1 MRKLF
6 FAFLVLL
13 SAQRINAQI
22 IASGGGGGNYNIASY
37 PGNFTGYYDGFSVV
51 FKANHANPGAATM
64 QIGIYAAKN
73 IFNTAGNAL
82 AANDI
87 INNQVV
93 TLVFDNANNRFQM
106 ISTSG
111 NVAAGA
117 SISGTGTP
125 SYLTRWATGSTL
137 GSSVVFEDGT
147 GNVGVGTASPGVKFE
162 VNGKVKS
169 NGINETSD
177 LRYKKNIFTIDNA
190 LSRVLS
196 LRGVNY
202 EWRVSEFKEKN
213 FDSSPQIGLIA
224 QEVEKIIPQVVT
236 TDAAG
241 FKSVEYSKLVALLI
255 EAVKEQ
261 QAKIE
266 SLQSA
271 VSNLQSENQSLRS
284 DKEKEMQTLK
294 ADVKSMHDA
303 IDILLS
309 AQSGSASGGKE
320 NLSLKTGQK

>member
-13 SAQRINAQI
+13 SAERISAQI
-22 IASGGGGGNYNIASY
+22 IASGGGGGNYTIASY

-93 TLVFDNANNRFQM
+93 TLVFDNANSRFQM

-111 NVAAGA
+111 NVGAGA
-117 SISGTGTP
+117 GISGGGTMG
-125 SYLTRWATGSTL
+125 RMVAWATASTL
-137 GSSVVFEDGT
+137 GNSVVYDDGT
-147 GNVGVGTASPGVKFE
+147 NIGVGVSPGGSYKLQ
-162 VNGKVKS
+162 VNGKVGS
-169 NGINETSD
+169 TGINETSD
-177 LRYKKNIFTIDNA
+177 MRFKKNIFIIDNA
-190 LSRVLS
+190 LDKVQA

-202 EWRVSEFKEKN
+202 FWRTDEFKDRN
-213 FDSSPQIGLIA
+213 FDTSPQIGLIA

-261 QAKIE
+261 QKKIDV
-266 SLQSA
+266 LA
-271 VSNLQSENQSLRS
+271 AENQTLKNNSS
-284 DKEKEMQTLK
+284 SVNNEISTLK

-303 IDILLS
+303 IDILL
-309 AQSGSASGGKE
+309 KE
-320 NLSLKTGQK
+320 NVSLKTGQK

>member
-6 FAFLVLL
+6 FAFLVFL
-13 SAQRINAQI
+13 SAQRISAQI
-22 IASGGGGGNYNIASY
+22 IASGGGGGNYIIANY

-51 FKANHANPGAATM
+51 FKANHANPGAATL
-64 QIGIYAAKN
+64 QVGIYAAKN

-117 SISGTGTP
+117 GLSGSGTA
-125 SYLTRWATGSTL
+125 SRMAIWATSSTL
-137 GSSVVFEDGT
+137 GSSVVYDDGT
-147 GNVGVGTASPGVKFE
+147 NIGVGISPGGLFKLQ
-162 VNGKVKS
+162 VNGKVGS
-169 NGINETSD
+169 TGINETSD
-177 LRYKKNIFTIDNA
+177 LRYKKNIFTINNA
-190 LSRVLS
+190 LNKVLS

-202 EWRVSEFKEKN
+202 EWRVNEFKEKN

-241 FKSVEYSKLVALLI
+241 YKSVEYSKLVALLI

-261 QAKIE
+261 QEKIQ

-271 VSNLQSENQSLRS
+271 VNSLQNQNSQLKTQS
-284 DKEKEMQTLK
+284 EKEMQTLK

-303 IDILLS
+303 IDILL
-309 AQSGSASGGKE
+309 KE
-320 NLSLKTGQK
+320 NLSLKTGLK